1 MPFGVVCGEDGKKF
15 KTRSGETTRLVDLL
29 DEAVRQ
35 MLVGMRE
42 RVQEQQRADA
52 TGGRAGLMS
61 MSDEELQHAASVLGY
76 GAVKYAD
83 LKSNRISNY
92 IFSYERMLDPEGN
105 TAVYL
110 LYAGARISS
119 ILRKAPPV
127 QELLANGA
135 HVELTEEAEAA
146 LGNALLRFPEV
157 IEQMLSTLQP
167 NFICEYLYDLCRKFT
182 KFYQACKVIGSP
194 QQNSRLVLLTALE
207 NVLRTGYS
215 LVGIGYLERI

>member
-1 MPFGVVCGEDGKKF
+1 M
-15 KTRSGETTRLVDLL
+15 T
-29 DEAVRQ
+29 
-35 MLVGMRE
+35 
-42 RVQEQQRADA
+42 
-52 TGGRAGLMS
+52 
-61 MSDEELQHAASVLGY
+61 AACAMGY

-194 QQNSRLVLLTALE
+194 QQNSRLVLLAALE